1 MDLGLGGRVI
11 VVTGAASGVGK
22 AVASVLAGEGARLV
36 LADRDGPGL
45 GAVVDGLSAN
55 GGEVAGIVADLETM
69 GGVEAVLAGALER
82 FGRIEGLVNNA
93 ASVARGALVDA
104 APEFFDA
111 MFALNVRAPFF
122 LMQGAVRDMLAR
134 GAGGAIVNILSVNAR
149 VGLPTLAVY
158 SATKGAMT
166 TVTRNA
172 AHAHVADRIRVNG
185 INLGWT
191 LTEGEDRLQRAL
203 VGEDWLARVAPTL
216 PLGRLVSPEEC
227 ARQVAW
233 LLSECSAPQ
242 TGTVMDLEQKVS
254 GAP

>member
-11 VVTGAASGVGK
+11 IVTGAASGVGK
-22 AVASVLAGEGARLV
+22 AVAGVMAGEGARLV
-36 LADRDGPGL
+36 LADRDAEGL
-45 GAVVDGLSAN
+45 ARVVDGLRLSGA
-55 GGEVAGIVADLETM
+55 EVAGIVADLETM
-69 GGVEAVLAGALER
+69 AGVEAVIAGALAR

-104 APEFFDA
+104 APAFFDA

-134 GAGGAIVNILSVNAR
+134 GEGGAIVNILSVNAR

-158 SATKGAMT
+158 AATKGAMT
-166 TVTRNA
+166 TLTRNA
-172 AHAHVADRIRVNG
+172 AHAHLAERVRVNG

-191 LTEGEDRLQRAL
+191 LTEGEDRLQREL
-203 VGEDWLARVAPTL
+203 VGEDWLERVAPTL
-216 PLGRLVSPEEC
+216 PLGRLVSPEDC
-227 ARQVAW
+227 ARAVAW
-233 LLSECSAPQ
+233 LLSDCSAPQ
-242 TGTVMDLEQKVS
+242 TGTVHDLEQKVS